1 MDIVLSKST
10 WPIIGWV
17 CQILGWLIN
26 GIYFCLEKIGIPN
39 IGIAI
44 ILYTIIIYLVLTP
57 LQIKQQKM
65 SKMMSVMQP
74 DLQRIE
80 KKYQNKKDQASQMKK
95 SEETMAVYQKYGV
108 SPTGSCSTLLIQM
121 PILLALYQVIYHI
134 PGYIGS
140 VRNVFQGLTTQM
152 MGVSGYSDILTQ
164 FITDNRVTMY
174 SKVSETL
181 TENNLLDMFYVLKPS
196 QWTKLADISEFSGIA
211 DTITK
216 TAAESKHINMFLGF
230 NITQSPMD
238 VIREGM
244 ANGSALLI
252 VGAIL
257 VPVLAWFTQWL
268 NYKLMPQAPSSNN
281 GNKTAN
287 SMENSMKTMNTVM
300 PVFSAFMCLSFSIGI
315 GIYWIA
321 GALVRSVQ
329 QVVINR
335 HMSSIDMDEVIRKN
349 QEKAA
354 KKREKA
360 GLPSQK
366 ITQAA
371 GCNRDAEQ
379 DSDNHHTVAPTEP
392 VAEPYRSEA
401 AKHRRCDHCE
411 AYLRKIDQVAQ
422 HTKAFFP
429 SLQSH
434 SPFMNAIATLYKMQ
448 RAPSARYITYYKQL
462 TQKVKYFCSEKLNI
476 FCGFVSYHTFC
487 TNYSY

>member
-1 MDIVLSKST
+1 MDFLSLTQSNWFLVGPVAKVL
-10 WPIIGWV
+10 GV
-17 CQILGWLIN
+17 VMN
-26 GIYFCLEKIGIPN
+26 GIYEFLDMFGIASIGL
-39 IGIAI
+39 AI
-44 ILYTIIIYLVLTP
+44 ILFTIIIKALMLP
-57 LQIKQQKM
+57 LSIKQQKFTKLNSIM
-65 SKMMSVMQP
+65 AP
-74 DLQRIE
+74 ELQQVQ
-80 KKYQNKKDQASQMKK
+80 KKYANLDKSSPKYNEMLLKQNEEMK
-95 SEETMAVYQKYGV
+95 EVYAKYGT
-108 SPTGSCSTLLIQM
+108 SPTGGCVQMLIQM

-152 MGVSGYSDILTQ
+152 MGVSGYSGILTQ

-196 QWTKLADISEFSGIA
+196 QWEKLADISQFSGIA

-216 TAAESKHINMFLGF
+216 TAADSKHINMFLGF

-252 VGAIL
+252 AGAIL

-329 QVVINR
+329 QVIINR
-335 HMSSIDMDEVIRKN
+335 HMSSIDMDEVIHKN

-360 GLPSQK
+360 GLPPQK

-371 GCNRDAEQ
+371 TQSVRNIQVQENEEPSAE
-379 DSDNHHTVAPTEP
+379 EK
-392 VAEPYRSEA
+392 EA
-401 AKHRRCDHCE
+401 A
-411 AYLRKIDQVAQ
+411 RKASTEYYNSNQEYRAGSIAA
-422 HTKAFFP
+422 KAN
-429 SLQSH
+429 
-434 SPFMNAIATLYKMQ
+434 MV
-448 RAPSARYITYYKQL
+448 KQ
-462 TQKVKYFCSEKLNI
+462 FDEKN
-476 FCGFVSYHTFC
+476 SKKKK
-487 TNYSY
+487 

>member
-1 MDIVLSKST
+1 MDFLSLTQSNWFLVGPVAKVL
-10 WPIIGWV
+10 GV
-17 CQILGWLIN
+17 VMN
-26 GIYFCLEKIGIPN
+26 GIYEFLDMFGIASIGL
-39 IGIAI
+39 AI
-44 ILYTIIIYLVLTP
+44 ILFTIIIKALMLP
-57 LQIKQQKM
+57 LSIKQQKFTKLNSIM
-65 SKMMSVMQP
+65 AP
-74 DLQRIE
+74 ELQQVQ
-80 KKYQNKKDQASQMKK
+80 KKYANLDKSSPKYNEMLLKQNEEMK
-95 SEETMAVYQKYGV
+95 EVYAKYGT
-108 SPTGSCSTLLIQM
+108 SPTGGCVQMLIQM

-252 VGAIL
+252 AGAIL

-329 QVVINR
+329 QIVINR

-360 GLPSQK
+360 GLPPQK
-366 ITQAA
+366 ITQAPTQSVR
-371 GCNRDAEQ
+371 NIQVQENEEPSAE
-379 DSDNHHTVAPTEP
+379 EK
-392 VAEPYRSEA
+392 EA
-401 AKHRRCDHCE
+401 A
-411 AYLRKIDQVAQ
+411 RKASTEYYNSNQEYRAGSIAAKANMVKQFDEKN
-422 HTKAFFP
+422 TK
-429 SLQSH
+429 
-434 SPFMNAIATLYKMQ
+434 K
-448 RAPSARYITYYKQL
+448 K
-462 TQKVKYFCSEKLNI
+462 
-476 FCGFVSYHTFC
+476 
-487 TNYSY
+487 

>member
-1 MDIVLSKST
+1 MPDPRLADQ
-10 WPIIGWV
+10 WNLFLPG
-17 CQILGWLIN
+17 
-26 GIYFCLEKIGIPN
+26 KIGIPN

-216 TAAESKHINMFLGF
+216 PPR
-230 NITQSPMD
+230 SPSISTCSLD
-238 VIREGM
+238 
-244 ANGSALLI
+244 LI
-252 VGAIL
+252 L
-257 VPVLAWFTQWL
+257 HSLRW
-268 NYKLMPQAPSSNN
+268 
-281 GNKTAN
+281 
-287 SMENSMKTMNTVM
+287 
-300 PVFSAFMCLSFSIGI
+300 
-315 GIYWIA
+315 
-321 GALVRSVQ
+321 
-329 QVVINR
+329 
-335 HMSSIDMDEVIRKN
+335 MSS
-349 QEKAA
+349 
-354 KKREKA
+354 
-360 GLPSQK
+360 
-366 ITQAA
+366 
-371 GCNRDAEQ
+371 
-379 DSDNHHTVAPTEP
+379 
-392 VAEPYRSEA
+392 
-401 AKHRRCDHCE
+401 
-411 AYLRKIDQVAQ
+411 
-422 HTKAFFP
+422 
-429 SLQSH
+429 
-434 SPFMNAIATLYKMQ
+434 
-448 RAPSARYITYYKQL
+448 ARVWQTDL
-462 TQKVKYFCSEKLNI
+462 LF
-476 FCGFVSYHTFC
+476 
-487 TNYSY
+487 

>member
-1 MDIVLSKST
+1 
-10 WPIIGWV
+10 
-17 CQILGWLIN
+17 
-26 GIYFCLEKIGIPN
+26 
-39 IGIAI
+39 
-44 ILYTIIIYLVLTP
+44 
-57 LQIKQQKM
+57 M

-108 SPTGSCSTLLIQM
+108 SPTGSCSTLLVQM

-335 HMSSIDMDEVIRKN
+335 HMSSIDMDEVIRKIR
-349 QEKAA
+349 
-354 KKREKA
+354 KKRPRREKKPA
-360 GLPSQK
+360 FRRRKSHRLQRRVCV
-366 ITQAA
+366 IF
-371 GCNRDAEQ
+371 R
-379 DSDNHHTVAPTEP
+379 
-392 VAEPYRSEA
+392 YRRTKS
-401 AKHRRCDHCE
+401 RL
-411 AYLRKIDQVAQ
+411 LRKKRQQERLRLSITTVIRNTAPE
-422 HTKAFFP
+422 A
-429 SLQSH
+429 SL
-434 SPFMNAIATLYKMQ
+434 
-448 RAPSARYITYYKQL
+448 RKQNM
-462 TQKVKYFCSEKLNI
+462 VKQFDEKN
-476 FCGFVSYHTFC
+476 SKKKK
-487 TNYSY
+487 

>member
-329 QVVINR
+329 QIVINR

-354 KKREKA
+354 KKKA
-360 GLPSQK
+360 KGQK
-366 ITQAA
+366 TFMERLMDTSAKA
-371 GCNRDAEQ
+371 D
-379 DSDNHHTVAPTEP
+379 
-392 VAEPYRSEA
+392 A
-401 AKHRRCDHCE
+401 AKE
-411 AYLRKIDQVAQ
+411 EIE
-422 HTKAFFP
+422 
-429 SLQSH
+429 
-434 SPFMNAIATLYKMQ
+434 N
-448 RAPSARYITYYKQL
+448 PSARKTIKQIASINTKKIAGPEGTGAEDYANL
-462 TQKVKYFCSEKLNI
+462 DSVDISKLGEIGKKAYLVSQYEKEH
-476 FCGFVSYHTFC
+476 GHTRGGKK
-487 TNYSY
+487 

>member
-1 MDIVLSKST
+1 
-10 WPIIGWV
+10 
-17 CQILGWLIN
+17 
-26 GIYFCLEKIGIPN
+26 
-39 IGIAI
+39 
-44 ILYTIIIYLVLTP
+44 
-57 LQIKQQKM
+57 
-65 SKMMSVMQP
+65 
-74 DLQRIE
+74 
-80 KKYQNKKDQASQMKK
+80 
-95 SEETMAVYQKYGV
+95 MAVYQKYGV

-252 VGAIL
+252 AGAIL

-360 GLPSQK
+360 GLPPQK

-371 GCNRDAEQ
+371 TQSVRNIQVQENEEPSAE
-379 DSDNHHTVAPTEP
+379 EK
-392 VAEPYRSEA
+392 EA
-401 AKHRRCDHCE
+401 A
-411 AYLRKIDQVAQ
+411 RKASTEYYNSNQEYRAGSIAA
-422 HTKAFFP
+422 KANMVKQFDEKNSKKEKIGGK
-429 SLQSH
+429 SLWSLSKYPQKPWTTPLQKPAS
-434 SPFMNAIATLYKMQ
+434 SFRLPAINWRSRSSAKAVPDSFGIGSKPAVI
-448 RAPSARYITYYKQL
+448 RAA
-462 TQKVKYFCSEKLNI
+462 VKAASEKEPEAPQKPEKKEAAPAPVKEAPKKKL
-476 FCGFVSYHTFC
+476 
-487 TNYSY
+487 

>member
-108 SPTGSCSTLLIQM
+108 SPTGSCSTLLVQM

-268 NYKLMPQAPSSNN
+268 K
-281 GNKTAN
+281 
-287 SMENSMKTMNTVM
+287 NSMKTMNTVM

-329 QVVINR
+329 QIVINR

-360 GLPSQK
+360 GLPPQK

-371 GCNRDAEQ
+371 TQSVRNIQVQENEEPSAE
-379 DSDNHHTVAPTEP
+379 EK
-392 VAEPYRSEA
+392 EA
-401 AKHRRCDHCE
+401 A
-411 AYLRKIDQVAQ
+411 RKASTEYYNSNQEYRAGSIAA
-422 HTKAFFP
+422 KAN
-429 SLQSH
+429 
-434 SPFMNAIATLYKMQ
+434 MV
-448 RAPSARYITYYKQL
+448 KQ
-462 TQKVKYFCSEKLNI
+462 FDEKN
-476 FCGFVSYHTFC
+476 SKKKK
-487 TNYSY
+487 

>member
-1 MDIVLSKST
+1 
-10 WPIIGWV
+10 
-17 CQILGWLIN
+17 
-26 GIYFCLEKIGIPN
+26 
-39 IGIAI
+39 
-44 ILYTIIIYLVLTP
+44 
-57 LQIKQQKM
+57 M

-74 DLQRIE
+74 DLQKIE

-108 SPTGSCSTLLIQM
+108 SPTGSCSTLLVQM

-287 SMENSMKTMNTVM
+287 SMNTVM

-335 HMSSIDMDEVIRKN
+335 HMSSIDMDEVIRKIR
-349 QEKAA
+349 
-354 KKREKA
+354 KKRPRREKKPA
-360 GLPSQK
+360 FRRRKSHRLQRRVCV
-366 ITQAA
+366 IF
-371 GCNRDAEQ
+371 R
-379 DSDNHHTVAPTEP
+379 
-392 VAEPYRSEA
+392 YRRTKS
-401 AKHRRCDHCE
+401 RL
-411 AYLRKIDQVAQ
+411 LRKKRQQERLRLSITTVIRNTAPE
-422 HTKAFFP
+422 A
-429 SLQSH
+429 SL
-434 SPFMNAIATLYKMQ
+434 
-448 RAPSARYITYYKQL
+448 RKQ
-462 TQKVKYFCSEKLNI
+462 TW
-476 FCGFVSYHTFC
+476 
-487 TNYSY
+487 

>member
-1 MDIVLSKST
+1 MADYRVGMPDPRLADQ
-10 WPIIGWV
+10 WNLFLPG
-17 CQILGWLIN
+17 
-26 GIYFCLEKIGIPN
+26 KIGIPN

-74 DLQRIE
+74 DLQKIE

-108 SPTGSCSTLLIQM
+108 SPTGSCSTLLVQM

-287 SMENSMKTMNTVM
+287 SMNTVM

-335 HMSSIDMDEVIRKN
+335 HMSSIDMDEVIRKIR
-349 QEKAA
+349 
-354 KKREKA
+354 KKRPRREKKPA
-360 GLPSQK
+360 FRRRKSHRLQRRVCV
-366 ITQAA
+366 IF
-371 GCNRDAEQ
+371 R
-379 DSDNHHTVAPTEP
+379 
-392 VAEPYRSEA
+392 YRRTKS
-401 AKHRRCDHCE
+401 RL
-411 AYLRKIDQVAQ
+411 LRKKRQQERLRLSITTVIRNTAPE
-422 HTKAFFP
+422 A
-429 SLQSH
+429 SL
-434 SPFMNAIATLYKMQ
+434 
-448 RAPSARYITYYKQL
+448 RKQ
-462 TQKVKYFCSEKLNI
+462 TW
-476 FCGFVSYHTFC
+476 
-487 TNYSY
+487 

>member
-108 SPTGSCSTLLIQM
+108 SQTGSCSTLLVQM

-252 VGAIL
+252 AGAIL

-360 GLPSQK
+360 GLPPQK

-371 GCNRDAEQ
+371 TQSVRNIQVQENEEPSAE
-379 DSDNHHTVAPTEP
+379 EK
-392 VAEPYRSEA
+392 EA
-401 AKHRRCDHCE
+401 A
-411 AYLRKIDQVAQ
+411 RKASTEYYNSNQEYRAGSIAA
-422 HTKAFFP
+422 KAN
-429 SLQSH
+429 
-434 SPFMNAIATLYKMQ
+434 MV
-448 RAPSARYITYYKQL
+448 KQ
-462 TQKVKYFCSEKLNI
+462 FDEKN
-476 FCGFVSYHTFC
+476 SKKKK
-487 TNYSY
+487 

>member
-1 MDIVLSKST
+1 
-10 WPIIGWV
+10 
-17 CQILGWLIN
+17 
-26 GIYFCLEKIGIPN
+26 
-39 IGIAI
+39 
-44 ILYTIIIYLVLTP
+44 
-57 LQIKQQKM
+57 
-65 SKMMSVMQP
+65 
-74 DLQRIE
+74 
-80 KKYQNKKDQASQMKK
+80 
-95 SEETMAVYQKYGV
+95 
-108 SPTGSCSTLLIQM
+108 
-121 PILLALYQVIYHI
+121 
-134 PGYIGS
+134 
-140 VRNVFQGLTTQM
+140 
-152 MGVSGYSDILTQ
+152 
-164 FITDNRVTMY
+164 MY

-268 NYKLMPQAPSSNN
+268 NYKLMP
-281 GNKTAN
+281 
-287 SMENSMKTMNTVM
+287 

-360 GLPSQK
+360 GLPPQK

-371 GCNRDAEQ
+371 TQSVRNIQVQENEEPSAE
-379 DSDNHHTVAPTEP
+379 EK
-392 VAEPYRSEA
+392 EA
-401 AKHRRCDHCE
+401 A
-411 AYLRKIDQVAQ
+411 RKASTEYYNSNQEYRAGSIAA
-422 HTKAFFP
+422 KAN
-429 SLQSH
+429 
-434 SPFMNAIATLYKMQ
+434 MV
-448 RAPSARYITYYKQL
+448 KQ
-462 TQKVKYFCSEKLNI
+462 FDEKN
-476 FCGFVSYHTFC
+476 SKKKK
-487 TNYSY
+487 

>member
-1 MDIVLSKST
+1 MGALLSKSSM
-10 WPIIGWV
+10 PIVKWV
-17 CQILGWLIN
+17 AEVMGWLMN
-26 GIYFCLEKIGIPN
+26 GIYKIGIHN
-39 IGIAI
+39 LGLCI
-44 ILYTIIIYLVLTP
+44 ILFTIIIYAFMIP
-57 LQIKQQKM
+57 LQIKQQKF
-65 SKMMSVMQP
+65 SKMNAVMSP
-74 DLQRIE
+74 ELQKIS
-80 KKYQNKKDQASQMKK
+80 KKYRGKKDQASQMKK

-252 VGAIL
+252 AGAIL
-257 VPVLAWFTQWL
+257 VPILAWFTQWL

-300 PVFSAFMCLSFSIGI
+300 PVFSAFMCLSFSIG
-315 GIYWIA
+315 
-321 GALVRSVQ
+321 
-329 QVVINR
+329 
-335 HMSSIDMDEVIRKN
+335 MDEVIRKN

-360 GLPSQK
+360 GLPPQK

-371 GCNRDAEQ
+371 TQSVRNIQVQENEEPSAE
-379 DSDNHHTVAPTEP
+379 EK
-392 VAEPYRSEA
+392 EA
-401 AKHRRCDHCE
+401 A
-411 AYLRKIDQVAQ
+411 RKASTEYYNSNQEYRAGSIAAKANMVKQFDEKN
-422 HTKAFFP
+422 TK
-429 SLQSH
+429 
-434 SPFMNAIATLYKMQ
+434 K
-448 RAPSARYITYYKQL
+448 K
-462 TQKVKYFCSEKLNI
+462 
-476 FCGFVSYHTFC
+476 
-487 TNYSY
+487 